1 MNLKDIH
8 DQALSGATAD
18 GIEHY
23 ERACAEFRCYVG
35 DPVAAVNRAI
45 DAAPE
50 MTMAHVLLGYL
61 SLLGTEPA
69 GLAPARAAF
78 QRASALPGTERERLH
93 VLALGALTDSRWF
106 EASRALEDLSI
117 RYPRDLLA
125 LQAGHSIDFF
135 TGHSRMLR
143 DRIARAASHWNQG
156 MPGYHAVLSMLAFG
170 FEENADYAVAER
182 HGRRAVELEP
192 KDGWGWHAVAHV
204 MEMQGRRSEGIA
216 WLTQDTAA
224 WSDGSFFAVHNWWH
238 LTLFHL
244 GLDRLDDVLP
254 LVDQRILGPA
264 SPVVLDMIDAS
275 AMLWRL
281 QLRGVA
287 LGNRW
292 DALAQRWAQAS
303 ARSTYAFNDM
313 HAMMA
318 FTGAGRMADAEY
330 LLAAQTDALRDDGD
344 NAMFLREVGVPATC
358 AIFDFASGRYTQAAS
373 GLRAVRSIASRF
385 GGSHAQRDL
394 IDLTLIEAAD
404 RAGDKP
410 LADALRR
417 ERAMVRR

>member
-8 DQALSGATAD
+8 DQALSGANAAAV
-18 GIEHY
+18 EHY
-23 ERACAEFRCYVG
+23 ERACALFRCYQG
-35 DPVAAVNRAI
+35 DPVAAVNAAI
-45 DAAPE
+45 EAAPE

-61 SLLGTEPA
+61 NLLGTEP
-69 GLAPARAAF
+69 GGFAPARAAF
-78 QRASALPGTERERLH
+78 QRASALAGTERERLH

-106 EASRALEDLSI
+106 EASRVLEDLSI

-182 HGRRAVELEP
+182 HGRRSVELEP

-204 MEMQGRRSEGIA
+204 MEMQGRRKDGIA

-224 WSDGSFFAVHNWWH
+224 WSDGSFFAGHNWWH

-244 GLDRLDDVLP
+244 GLDRLDEVLP

-292 DALAQRWAQAS
+292 DALAQRWMQAS
-303 ARSTYAFNDM
+303 ERSTYAFNDM

-318 FTGAGRMADAEY
+318 FTGAGRLADAEK
-330 LLAAQTDALRDDGD
+330 LLAAQSDALAEIGD
-344 NAMFLREVGVPATC
+344 NPMFLRDVGIPATR
-358 AIFDFASGRYTQAAS
+358 AIFDFANGRYAQAAS

-404 RAGDKP
+404 RAGDKG